1 MKNKSKYL
9 IYVLIGVVIIALIVI
24 SVKYFE
30 NDSSESKKESKE
42 NTVIDNQE
50 MDFLLDKYPI
60 GQVPLYKMIKVSS
73 SKLYNNWDLKNIS
86 VFDDKEFSYFNIV
99 FYTQASQTEF
109 LEYYKN
115 LFDEEIVDEYPMPNM
130 VKGNIDKYRVTAAHY
145 DSDDTGYIQVY
156 FHMIP

>member
-50 MDFLLDKYPI
+50 MDFLLEEET
-60 GQVPLYKMIKVSS
+60 GRVLPLKREVYRFGPYGEQNRSP
-73 SKLYNNWDLKNIS
+73 
-86 VFDDKEFSYFNIV
+86 FN
-99 FYTQASQTEF
+99 FPT
-109 LEYYKN
+109 
-115 LFDEEIVDEYPMPNM
+115 PN
-130 VKGNIDKYRVTAAHY
+130 
-145 DSDDTGYIQVY
+145 
-156 FHMIP
+156 F